1 MNFGIQQITII
12 LLVVWFLMFVAGK
25 IQQNRIKKKL
35 FARIHQ
41 GLAPAQKNNADLGLD
56 EYYGWVFS
64 DWDELVKRN
73 AWFILS
79 KSELYPISA
88 NPERVMARMNL
99 TPAWLGAYLE
109 LTGNKIKMTE
119 DQRAAVDAIIESVPP
134 HRRRELLEQ

>member
-25 IQQNRIKKKL
+25 IQQGTIKKKL

-41 GLAPAQKNNADLGLD
+41 GLGPAQENNPDLTLD
-56 EYYGWVFS
+56 EFYDWIFS
-64 DWDELVKRN
+64 DWNELVKRN

-79 KSELYPISA
+79 QSELYPISA

-109 LTGNKIKMTE
+109 LTGKKIKMSE
-119 DQRAAVDAIIESVPP
+119 EQQAAVDAIIQSVPV
-134 HRRRELLEQ
+134 HRRKELLER